1 MKTCNKCNIEKELFE
16 FYKEKKSK
24 DGFRGTCKHCMSI
37 YQSNI
42 DKEHR
47 KLICK
52 KSYYKN
58 LDNSKNYYKLNKER
72 IKEKRLK
79 RYYENKKIESEYVK
93 EYSKNKRL
101 ELNEYRKEYDKKRIE
116 VDVVYKFTK
125 SIRSLIF
132 ISIKSRGYTKKS
144 KTYTILGCSFEDFKL
159 YIESKFENW
168 MNWSNHGKYTGNY
181 NETWQF
187 DHIIPISSAEN
198 ESDVILLNH
207 YTNFQ
212 PICSKVNNEKSNKSP
227 IRE

>member
-1 MKTCNKCNIEKELFE
+1 MKICIKCGLKKDYSD

-42 DKEHR
+42 DNEHR

-58 LDNSKNYYKLNKER
+58 LDKSKNYYELNKER

-79 RYYENKKIESEYVK
+79 RYYENKKIENEYAK
-93 EYSKNKRL
+93 NYSKNKRL

-116 VDVVYKFTK
+116 VDAVYKLTK

-144 KTYTILGCSFEDFKL
+144 KTYAILSCSFEDFKL

-181 NETWQF
+181 NETWQL
-187 DHIIPISSAEN
+187 DHIIPISFAEN
-198 ESDVILLNH
+198 ETDVILLNH

-212 PICSKVNNEKSNKSP
+212 PICSKVNNEKSNKSR
-227 IRE
+227 IQD